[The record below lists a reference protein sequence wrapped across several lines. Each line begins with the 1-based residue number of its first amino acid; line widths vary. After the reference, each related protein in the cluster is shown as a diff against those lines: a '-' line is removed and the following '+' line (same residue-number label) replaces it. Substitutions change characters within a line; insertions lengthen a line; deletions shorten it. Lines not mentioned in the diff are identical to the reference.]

1 MGIIGLIMV
10 DITIIQL
17 SVDLFAGSSLI
28 YFASRT
34 NIGKLL
40 FPAYFFI
47 GIVVL
52 LFYLLFLAG
61 TSLFPVLFY
70 SIVPE
75 GYIDHV
81 LALSLLSSLMA
92 THYNLLLGKQRIKTY
107 NIIFTF
113 QICTL
118 LLVFLIELFLIQ
130 NLSVDA
136 YLIALYFAYGI
147 GAILGFIAVIKK
159 AGPLMMSGWTSIIK
173 QVIRYGFITQMANLL
188 SIGNNRLSFFFIKY
202 FSGLSSLG
210 VYTAGIQL
218 TEGLKLI
225 GSSIAVVQFSA
236 ISNTR
241 DKDYAS
247 NLTIKLM
254 KFSVALTAMAVMVLV
269 ILPDTFYTMLFSKDF
284 SGVKPVIIALSPGV
298 VALAANNI
306 FSHYFSGLGNP
317 KVNLFAKGFGFV
329 FTVILA
335 ILLIPEFGL
344 VGAAI
349 TASVSYISTVIYQYI
364 IFKKQTKTPL
374 KAWMINRNDFRDFK
388 ILLKDALQKGSL
400 KQND

>member
-1 MGIIGLIMV
+1 
-10 DITIIQL
+10 
-17 SVDLFAGSSLI
+17 
-28 YFASRT
+28 
-34 NIGKLL
+34 
-40 FPAYFFI
+40 
-47 GIVVL
+47 
-52 LFYLLFLAG
+52 
-61 TSLFPVLFY
+61 
-70 SIVPE
+70 
-75 GYIDHV
+75 
-81 LALSLLSSLMA
+81 
-92 THYNLLLGKQRIKTY
+92 
-107 NIIFTF
+107 
-113 QICTL
+113 
-118 LLVFLIELFLIQ
+118 
-130 NLSVDA
+130 
-136 YLIALYFAYGI
+136 
-147 GAILGFIAVIKK
+147 
-159 AGPLMMSGWTSIIK
+159 MSGWTSIIK
-173 QVIRYGFITQMANLL
+173 QVIRYGFVTQMANLL

-210 VYTAGIQL
+210 IYTAGIQL

-254 KFSVALTAMAVMVLV
+254 KFSVALTTIAVMVLV
-269 ILPDTFYTMLFSKDF
+269 ILPDTFYTMLFSNDF

-317 KVNLFAKGFGFV
+317 KVNLYAKGFGFV

-349 TASVSYISTVIYQYI
+349 TASVSYISTVVYQYI
-364 IFKKQTKTPL
+364 IFKKQTNTPF
-374 KAWMINRNDFRDFK
+374 KAWMINRSDFRDFK
-388 ILLKDALQKGSL
+388 ILLKDALQKDSL
-400 KQND
+400 KEND